1 MLLYVH
7 VPFCT
12 RKCGYCAFHSGSFS
26 REAAKEYLQS
36 VLQELQDQ
44 ARILGPVRLDTVYF
58 GGGTPSLLD
67 PAQLGAVLD
76 AAARCFVLPKG
87 AEITV
92 EANPESA
99 LRTNF
104 LDGLRLLGV
113 NRLSLGVQSL
123 QDDLLVML
131 GRIHDSEQARMAAH
145 AALDAGFENLS
156 LDLIWG
162 LPGQN
167 LSRWMQDLVAADSLG
182 PTHLS
187 CYGLTLEEGTA
198 LTGQVEAG
206 ALVLPDEEDCARM
219 YLMGAEYLE
228 SRGFRHYEVSN
239 FALPGRESRH
249 NAGYWAGRD
258 YLGLGPSAVSTQ
270 GDRRWTNPA
279 DLGAYTTLIAQGGKR
294 DVEIL
299 SEEIRRRETVMLS
312 LRTCGGLDLEQ
323 LKAMAGNDFP
333 PGFRPAVERLR
344 SSGLVRLDSGHLY
357 LTRAGMLV
365 SNSIIE
371 LVLDHLD
378 RLYEDTGTL

>member
-1 MLLYVH
+1 M
-7 VPFCT
+7 
-12 RKCGYCAFHSGSFS
+12 
-26 REAAKEYLQS
+26 QS
-36 VLQELQDQ
+36 VLRELRDL
-44 ARILGPVRLDTVYF
+44 ALILGPARLDTVYF
-58 GGGTPSLLD
+58 GGGTPSLLE
-67 PAQLGAVLD
+67 PAQIGAVLD
-76 AAARCFVLPKG
+76 AAARCFVLTKG
-87 AEITV
+87 VEITV

-99 LRTNF
+99 LRKGF
-104 LDGLRLLGV
+104 LDGLRVLGV

-123 QDDLLVML
+123 QDDLLAML
-131 GRIHDSEQARMAAH
+131 GRIHDSAQARRAAR
-145 AALDAGFENLS
+145 AILDAGIENLS

-162 LPGQN
+162 LPGQD
-167 LSRWMQDLVAADSLG
+167 LSRWMRDLAAAASLE

-198 LTGQVEAG
+198 LTGRVETG
-206 ALVLPDEEDCARM
+206 ALALPGEEDCVRM

-228 SRGFRHYEVSN
+228 SQGFRHYEVSN
-239 FALPGRESRH
+239 FATPGRESRH
-249 NAGYWAGRD
+249 NSGYWAGQD
-258 YLGLGPSAVSTQ
+258 YLGLGPSAVSTR

-279 DLGAYTTLIAQGGKR
+279 DLGGYTALIAQGGKR

-299 SEEIRRRETVMLS
+299 SEEVRRRETVMLT
-312 LRTCGGLDLEQ
+312 LRTFGGLDLEQ
-323 LKAMAGNDFP
+323 LKAMVGNDFP

-378 RLYEDTGTL
+378 RVHDDTGNL

>member
-26 REAAKEYLQS
+26 REGVEAYMQS
-36 VLQELQDQ
+36 VLRELRDL
-44 ARILGPVRLDTVYF
+44 ALILGPARLDTVYF
-58 GGGTPSLLD
+58 GGGTPSLLE
-67 PAQLGAVLD
+67 PAQIGAVLD
-76 AAARCFVLPKG
+76 AAARCFVLTKG
-87 AEITV
+87 VEITV

-99 LRTNF
+99 LRKGF
-104 LDGLRLLGV
+104 LDGLRVLGV

-123 QDDLLVML
+123 QDDLLAML
-131 GRIHDSEQARMAAH
+131 GRIHDSAQARRAAR
-145 AALDAGFENLS
+145 AILDAGIENLS

-162 LPGQN
+162 LPGQD
-167 LSRWMQDLVAADSLG
+167 LSRWMRDLAAAASLE

-198 LTGQVEAG
+198 LTGRVETG
-206 ALVLPDEEDCARM
+206 ALALPGEEDCVRM

-239 FALPGRESRH
+239 FATPGRESRH
-249 NAGYWAGRD
+249 NSGYWAGQD
-258 YLGLGPSAVSTQ
+258 YLGLGPSAVSTR

-279 DLGAYTTLIAQGGKR
+279 DLGGYTALIAQGGKR

-299 SEEIRRRETVMLS
+299 SEEVRRRETVMLT
-312 LRTCGGLDLEQ
+312 LRTFGGLDLEQ
-323 LKAMAGNDFP
+323 LKAMVGNDFP

-378 RLYEDTGTL
+378 RVHDDTGNL